1 VATRKGSSVR
11 SSLLG
16 LALASGLWAQ
26 TDRADL
32 QDLLAE
38 ALNNNPEIVA
48 AQKRYE
54 ASRQRPTQVSS
65 LPDPMMSPSYNS
77 SGRPWPG
84 AGLGTEVTSN
94 IGLMVSQEIPFPGK
108 LSLQGQIASAEAD
121 AELWRYEEVR
131 REAVAEMKTA
141 YYDLFLAEKLTEVV
155 EKSKALLQQFVEISE
170 SVYKVGKG
178 AQQDVLKAQ
187 VEVSRLLDRLTVLRS
202 ERESAQVRINTLLYR
217 PPDTPVEVPS
227 EISRPK
233 LACTLDQLYQ
243 KAEENNPR
251 VRMNRKEIERDEY
264 GVALAKKSFYPD
276 FEAQFSYFNRTDLPE
291 MYGLMFKAKV
301 PLYFWRKQRP
311 ELESAT
317 SSLMEQRRLYE
328 STLSNLY
335 FKLKDPFLKAT
346 TDANLLELYGNAI
359 VPQSTLA
366 LESSI
371 SSYRVG
377 TVDFLSLLSNWQT
390 VLEYEM
396 KYYEVLADNY
406 RAFVTLESLTGEKLT
421 P

>member
-1 VATRKGSSVR
+1 
-11 SSLLG
+11 
-16 LALASGLWAQ
+16 
-26 TDRADL
+26 
-32 QDLLAE
+32 
-38 ALNNNPEIVA
+38 
-48 AQKRYE
+48 
-54 ASRQRPTQVSS
+54 
-65 LPDPMMSPSYNS
+65 
-77 SGRPWPG
+77 
-84 AGLGTEVTSN
+84 
-94 IGLMVSQEIPFPGK
+94 
-108 LSLQGQIASAEAD
+108 
-121 AELWRYEEVR
+121 
-131 REAVAEMKTA
+131 MKTA

-335 FKLKDPFLKAT
+335 FKLEGPVPEGHDGCETCWNSTGTPSYLSPRWRWNPRSRAT
-346 TDANLLELYGNAI
+346 AWA
-359 VPQSTLA
+359 
-366 LESSI
+366 
-371 SSYRVG
+371 R
-377 TVDFLSLLSNWQT
+377 
-390 VLEYEM
+390 
-396 KYYEVLADNY
+396 
-406 RAFVTLESLTGEKLT
+406 LTSCHS
-421 P
+421 